1 MWGEKM
7 LSKKN
12 INKILAA
19 ALEGGADFA
28 EIFYEDTK
36 RNSISLENSKLE
48 RVKTGYDLGV
58 GIRVLTGEQVSY
70 AYTDDLSLDSLLQ
83 TAKVAGSAS
92 KGANRQQVADL
103 TTGKANVVHP
113 INIKPTDI
121 DKKRKVK
128 LVQQANKAARDYDNG
143 IRQVMVSYSDKSQ
156 KIMVANSAGLMI
168 EDERTYTRMM
178 VRAIASDGGNIQT
191 GSENPGL
198 QKGFELFEEYP
209 PQKIGEEAARQAIT
223 MLGADPAPSG
233 KMPVVINNGFGGVLF
248 HEACGHGLEADAV
261 QKGASVFADKV
272 GEKVASELV
281 TAVDDATVKNAWG
294 SFGVDS
300 EGNQAER
307 TVLIKDGVLQDYMY
321 DRKSARKA
329 GRASTGNGRRRSYR
343 SVPIPRMTNTFIERG
358 ESEPDEIIGAV
369 DDGFYAKK
377 LSGGQVEPTT
387 GEFVFNVSEGYLI
400 EQGELAQPVRGAT
413 LVGRGIDA
421 LEKVSMVGNDLEL
434 APGMCGKQGQ
444 SVPAGVG
451 QPTLLIDDITVGG
464 TERKGE

>member
-7 LSKKN
+7 LSEKN
-12 INKILAA
+12 INKILAT

-28 EIFYEDTK
+28 EVFYENTK

-58 GIRVLTGEQVSY
+58 GVRVITGDQVSY

-83 TAKVAGSAS
+83 TAKIAGSAS
-92 KGANRQQVADL
+92 QGSGGVTVADL
-103 TTGKANVVHP
+103 TKQKPQLVHP
-113 INIKPTDI
+113 VNIKPTTV

-128 LVQQANKAARDYDNG
+128 LVQDANKSARSYDEN
-143 IRQVMVSYSDKSQ
+143 IRQVMVSYSDKNQ
-156 KIMVANSAGLMI
+156 RIMVANSEGLMI
-168 EDERTYTRMM
+168 EDERTYTRMR
-178 VRAIASDGGNIQT
+178 VHAIASDGTQMQT
-191 GSENPGL
+191 GSENPGR
-198 QKGFELFEEYP
+198 QMGFELFDEYP
-209 PQKIGEEAARQAIT
+209 PEKIGEEAARQAVT
-223 MLGADPAPSG
+223 MLEADPAPSG

-272 GEKVASELV
+272 GEQVASELV
-281 TAVDDATVKNAWG
+281 TAVDDATVRNGWG

-300 EGNQAER
+300 EGNQAQR

-321 DRKSARKA
+321 DKKSARKE
-329 GRASTGNGRRRSYR
+329 GRQSTGNGRRNSYR
-343 SVPIPRMTNTFIERG
+343 SLPIPRMTNTFIEKG
-358 ESEPDEIIGAV
+358 QSTPDEIVGAV

-387 GEFVFNVSEGYLI
+387 GEFVFNVSEGYMI
-400 EQGELAQPVRGAT
+400 KNGSIAQPVRGAT
-413 LVGRGIDA
+413 LVGRGIDV
-421 LEKVSMVGNDLEL
+421 LKKVSMVGNDLEL

-451 QPTLLIDDITVGG
+451 QPTLLIDEITVGG

>member
-1 MWGEKM
+1 M
-7 LSKKN
+7 LAKKN

-58 GIRVLTGEQVSY
+58 GIRVLTGDQVSY
-70 AYTDDLSLDSLLQ
+70 AYTDDLSLDSLLK

-92 KGANRQQVADL
+92 SGNKQVVVNDL
-103 TTGKANVVHP
+103 TTKQPKLIHP
-113 INIKPTDI
+113 VKIKPAEV
-121 DKKRKVK
+121 DKKKKVK
-128 LVQQANKAARDYDNG
+128 LVQDANQAARDYDNK
-143 IRQVMVSYSDKSQ
+143 IRQVMVSYVDKDQ
-156 KIMVANSAGLMI
+156 KIMVANSEGLMI
-168 EDERTYTRMM
+168 EDQRTYTRMM
-178 VRAIASDGGNIQT
+178 VRAIASDGSNIQT
-191 GSENPGL
+191 GSETPGL
-198 QKGFELFEEYP
+198 HQGLELFDEYP
-209 PQKIGEEAARQAIT
+209 AAEIAKESARQAVT
-223 MLGADPAPSG
+223 MLEADPAPSG

-272 GEKVASELV
+272 GEQVASKLV

-300 EGNQAER
+300 EGNQAQR

-321 DRKSARKA
+321 DKKSARKEE
-329 GRASTGNGRRRSYR
+329 RASTANGRRDSYR
-343 SVPIPRMTNTFIERG
+343 SLPIPRMTNTFIEQG
-358 ESEPDEIIGAV
+358 ESTPDEIIGSV

-387 GEFVFNVSEGYLI
+387 GEFVFNVSEGYMI
-400 EQGELAQPVRGAT
+400 ENGELARPVKGAT
-413 LVGRGIDA
+413 LVGRGIDV
-421 LEKVSMVGNDLEL
+421 LKKVSMVGNDLEL

-444 SVPAGVG
+444 SIPAGVG
-451 QPTLLIDDITVGG
+451 QPTLLIDNITVGG

>member
-1 MWGEKM
+1 M
-7 LSKKN
+7 LSKDK
-12 INKILAA
+12 INQILAA

-28 EIFYEDTK
+28 EIFYENTK

-58 GIRVLTGEQVSY
+58 GVRVITGEQVSY
-70 AYTDDLSLDSLLQ
+70 AYTDDVSLESLLE

-92 KGANRQQVADL
+92 QGQSKVSIADL
-103 TTGKANVVHP
+103 TTQEPSLVHP
-113 INIKPTDI
+113 ITIEPTTV
-121 DKKRKVK
+121 DKKKKVQ
-128 LVQQANKAARDYDNG
+128 VVEDANKAARGYDEQ
-143 IRQVMVSYSDKSQ
+143 IRQVMVGYSDKEQ
-156 KIMVANSAGLMI
+156 EIMVANSEGLLI
-168 EDERTYTRMM
+168 EDRRTYTRMR
-178 VRAIASDGGNIQT
+178 VRAIASDGTEMQT
-191 GSENPGL
+191 GSENPG
-198 QKGFELFEEYP
+198 QQMGFELFEDYAPAEVG
-209 PQKIGEEAARQAIT
+209 KEAARQAVT
-223 MLGADPAPSG
+223 MLGAKAAPSG

-272 GEKVASELV
+272 GEQVASKLV
-281 TAVDDATVKNAWG
+281 TAVDDATVRNGWG

-300 EGNQAER
+300 EGNQAQR
-307 TVLIKDGVLQDYMY
+307 TVLIKDGILQDYMY
-321 DRKSARKA
+321 DKKTARKE
-329 GRASTGNGRRRSYR
+329 GRKSTGNGRRNSYR
-343 SVPIPRMTNTFIERG
+343 SLPLPRMTNTFIEQG
-358 ESEPDEIIGAV
+358 ASSPDEIISAV

-400 EQGELAQPVRGAT
+400 KDGSLSQPVRGAT
-413 LVGRGIDA
+413 LIGRGIDV
-421 LEKVSMVGNDLEL
+421 LNKVSMVGSDLEL

-451 QPTLLIDDITVGG
+451 QPTLLIDEITVGG